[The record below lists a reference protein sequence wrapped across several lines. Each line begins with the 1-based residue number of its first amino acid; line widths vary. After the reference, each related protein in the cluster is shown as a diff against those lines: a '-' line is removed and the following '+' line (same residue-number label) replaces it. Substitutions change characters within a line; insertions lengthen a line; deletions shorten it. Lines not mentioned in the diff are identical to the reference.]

1 MCIIEKEIEKYL
13 FEIQNNLVCSNKA
26 KKNIISEIEGFVYDY
41 AEVKGV
47 TDISEIYEHFGT
59 PEEMARTYLSQA
71 DPKKIAKAVRVKKAV
86 IIGVIVALVM
96 VAASLL
102 ISLMDAHKSHIG
114 YVEKHYVETNTDSL
128 PYYNIETE
136 LIVIDN

>member
-1 MCIIEKEIEKYL
+1 MCIIEIEIEKYL

-47 TDISEIYEHFGT
+47 TDISELYEHFGT

-86 IIGVIVALVM
+86 IIGVIVAI
-96 VAASLL
+96 LL
-102 ISLMDAHKSHIG
+102 FAISLVIALLDSHKSNYGSIE
-114 YVEKHYVETNTDSL
+114 YYYIETSADN
-128 PYYNIETE
+128 NIEYSPIIIE
-136 LIVIDN
+136 E